1 MNLIE
6 VTSKSATF
14 LYLAT
19 ILHALLFSNIAIA
32 DGAIGGTRS
41 LKITDFTHGDGKHE
55 ASQLKKIQLKEISA
69 DLMTKVDIMRK
80 KNLHSLQHFLDKS
93 KCLISGISSKKTT
106 GNAQCTRFVANMIA
120 ESNRYL
126 SDKVEWDLLG
136 KEDGVTVWKLKRS
149 SLEMNKADGDWPCV
163 KSSVKID
170 TTPIQLLNYLLDSG
184 KVKEYNKYVAIRSD
198 IETISSNT
206 KIVWSRMN
214 IPIGIKSY
222 DFCTLIHNYIKQD
235 TGDIMVISKCIEH
248 PLVPIHK
255 NFGRSEKIMGL
266 NIIKTIKST
275 ADSKETTEITCISH
289 QRFASTP
296 PFLIEMKMMRGKI
309 SYLKNLRKNLEDH

>member
-1 MNLIE
+1 M
-6 VTSKSATF
+6 
-14 LYLAT
+14 
-19 ILHALLFSNIAIA
+19 FSTIAIA
-32 DGAIGGTRS
+32 DAAIGETRS

-55 ASQLKKIQLKEISA
+55 ASQLKKTPLKMISA
-69 DLMTKVDIMRK
+69 DLLMRIDVIRN
-80 KNLHSLQHFLDKS
+80 KNLLSFQHFLDKS

-106 GNAQCTRFVANMIA
+106 GNAQYTRFVANMIA

-126 SDKVEWDLLG
+126 SDKVEWDLMG

-149 SLEMNKADGDWPCV
+149 TLDMNKADSDWPCV
-163 KSSVKID
+163 KSSVKIEI
-170 TTPIQLLNYLLDSG
+170 TPIHLLNYLLNSD
-184 KVKEYNKYVAIRSD
+184 KVTEYNKYVAIRSE
-198 IETISSNT
+198 IETISGST
-206 KIVWSRMN
+206 KIVWNRMN

-255 NFGRSEKIMGL
+255 NFGRSEKIIGL

-275 ADSKETTEITCISH
+275 TDSKEMTEITCISH
-289 QRFASTP
+289 QRYASTP
-296 PFLIEMKMMRGKI
+296 PFMIGKRMMRGKMN
-309 SYLKNLRKNLEDH
+309 YLKNLRKNLEDH